1 MCKPCWCYTQ
11 ATKLQNRVLDD
22 RDLPDAAKLMFCRL
36 MLSCACGW
44 GYAQSWTT
52 DQIEQLR
59 ALEVRDYIRIQRD
72 FHADYTVFL
81 PLENGATC

>member
-44 GYAQSWTT
+44 GYARSWTT
-52 DQIEQLR
+52 DQVKLLH
-59 ALEVRDYIRIQRD
+59 ALEARDYIRIQCNPQG
-72 FHADYTVFL
+72 DYTVFL
-81 PLENGATC
+81 RLEKPF